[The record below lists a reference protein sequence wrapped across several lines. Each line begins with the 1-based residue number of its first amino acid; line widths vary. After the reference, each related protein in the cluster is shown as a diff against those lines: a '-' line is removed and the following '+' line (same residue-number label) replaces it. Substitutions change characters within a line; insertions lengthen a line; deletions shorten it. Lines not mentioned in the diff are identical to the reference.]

1 MRELSMIIQNLFT
14 HEPQSEAFKQFQS
27 LLPAQTDSAV
37 QALQKYESLFDTV
50 LFEYDIGDDGPVRL
64 KIQDVKSELLKRK
77 PETSENIKR
86 YEEKHGMK
94 VPQPLLDF
102 LQTYG
107 LFEIQ
112 NARLI
117 SDDGTVMSVNRI
129 PVLATYNHNDT
140 IHYPNI
146 LDLPYAIANN
156 FSENF
161 MTSEYSAEEIE
172 TFKKNFFV
180 FGYHNIND
188 QEYDYLF
195 FTKDGRFG
203 SFNFQDEDYVDNK
216 KVLDRLLDHTAELM
230 TFDQLI
236 SRYVGKSMM
245 SFAETLAD
253 Y

>member
-1 MRELSMIIQNLFT
+1 MIIQNLYP
-14 HEPQSEAFKQFQS
+14 HETQSEAFKKFQS
-27 LLPAQTDSAV
+27 LMPAPTDSAV
-37 QALQKYESLFDTV
+37 QALQKYESLFDQV
-50 LFEYDIGDDGPVRL
+50 QFEYDKDGEGPVRL
-64 KIQDVKSELLKRK
+64 KIQDVKNDILKKK

-94 VPQPLLDF
+94 VPKPLLDF

-112 NARLI
+112 NARQV
-117 SDDGTVMSVNRI
+117 SDDGEVASVDRI
-129 PVLATYNHNDT
+129 PVLATYNHKDT
-140 IHYPNI
+140 VHYPNI

-156 FSENF
+156 FTEHF

-236 SRYVGKSMM
+236 GRYVGKSMM